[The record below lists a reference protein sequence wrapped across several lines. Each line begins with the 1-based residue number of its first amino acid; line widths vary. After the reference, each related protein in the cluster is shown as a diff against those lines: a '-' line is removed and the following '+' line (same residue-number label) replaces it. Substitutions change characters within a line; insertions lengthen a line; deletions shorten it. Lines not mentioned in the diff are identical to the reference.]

1 MSASVTSPRV
11 LAIDGLSGSG
21 KSTVARAVAGRL
33 GWAFLDTGAMYRAVT
48 LAVLQNGIDPAD
60 KAAVVGLLGT
70 LVVEVTTDPRDVRVT
85 LDGVD
90 VAGAIRTP
98 AVTSAVS
105 TVSALPEVRAVLLQ
119 WQREAVTRASDNGTG
134 IVVEGRDIGTV
145 VLPEAPVKI
154 FLVAD
159 APVRAARRAAQD
171 EERTGGE
178 RSQGQVL
185 AELQRRDK
193 ADSTREVSPLRAGPD
208 AVTIDASEL
217 DVDEVVAS
225 ILHRVTDS
233 VPR

>member
-119 WQREAVTRASDNGTG
+119 WQREAVKRASDTG

-193 ADSTREVSPLRAGPD
+193 ADSTREVSPLRAAPD

>member
-21 KSTVARAVAGRL
+21 KSTVARAVAVRL

-60 KAAVVGLLGT
+60 KAAVVGLVGT
-70 LVVEVTTDPRDVRVT
+70 LGVKVTTDPQDVRVT

-90 VAGAIRTP
+90 VADAIRTP
-98 AVTSAVS
+98 AVTAAVS
-105 TVSALPEVRAVLLQ
+105 AVSALPEVRAVLLQ
-119 WQREAVTRASDNGTG
+119 WQREAVTRASDSGTG

-145 VLPEAPVKI
+145 VLPDAPVKI

-159 APVRAARRAAQD
+159 ALVRAARRAAQD
-171 EERTGGE
+171 EARTGGE
-178 RSQGQVL
+178 CPQGQVL

-193 ADSTREVSPLRAGPD
+193 ADSSREVSPLRAAPD

-217 DVDEVVAS
+217 DVGEVVES
-225 ILHRVTDS
+225 ILHRVSDS

>member
-1 MSASVTSPRV
+1 
-11 LAIDGLSGSG
+11 
-21 KSTVARAVAGRL
+21 VAVRL

-60 KAAVVGLLGT
+60 TAAVVGVLGR
-70 LVVEVTTDPRDVRVT
+70 LDVEVTTDPQDVRVT

-90 VAGAIRTP
+90 VADAIRTP
-98 AVTSAVS
+98 AVTAAVSAVS
-105 TVSALPEVRAVLLQ
+105 AHPEVRVVLLQ
-119 WQREAVTRASDNGTG
+119 WQRAAVTRASDGGTG

-145 VLPEAPVKI
+145 VLPDAPVKI
-154 FLVAD
+154 YLVAD
-159 APVRAARRAAQD
+159 AVIRAARRAAQD
-171 EERTGGE
+171 EARTGGE

-185 AELQRRDK
+185 AELQRRDQ
-193 ADSTREVSPLRAGPD
+193 ADSSREVSPLRAAPD

-217 DVDEVVAS
+217 DVDEVVSS